1 MGCGLLIKSCLGLSV
16 FVIQGG
22 VPLRG
27 AEAGLCAAI
36 RARRLP
42 TAQAGAGFPLQSLT
56 HASTEVIV
64 TPKIKCA
71 MMMLKKKLPSN
82 ILLKLPSLNS

>member
-1 MGCGLLIKSCLGLSV
+1 MGRGLPIKSHLGLPD
-16 FVIQGG
+16 FVIQAG

-36 RARRLP
+36 RARHLP

-56 HASTEVIV
+56 HASTEVISQSV
-64 TPKIKCA
+64 VQ
-71 MMMLKKKLPSN
+71 
-82 ILLKLPSLNS
+82 LLLTTSSPIGLTHC